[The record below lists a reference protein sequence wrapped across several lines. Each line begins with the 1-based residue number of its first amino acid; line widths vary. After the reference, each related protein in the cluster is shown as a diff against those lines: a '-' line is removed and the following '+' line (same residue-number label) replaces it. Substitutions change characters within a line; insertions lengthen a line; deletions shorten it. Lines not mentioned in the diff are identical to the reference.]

1 MKILAFETSTEFC
14 SVALQLEGVTIE
26 KEAHAGQRH
35 SEILLFMIHEM
46 LEKAKLTLQQMD
58 SIAFGAGPGS
68 FTGLRIACGVA
79 QGLAYATGIP
89 VIGISTLEAIAQKID
104 KQKVIVALD
113 ARMGE
118 IYHAIYQK
126 VTNHRWETISPP
138 ILCLP
143 QQAPTL
149 SDTDSN
155 WHGCG
160 SGFDVYHEELSS
172 RYCENLLQI
181 HCNLHPHAKEIAQ
194 LALLRSGIDPANATP
209 VYLRNKVALK
219 ENERQL

>member
-26 KEAHAGQRH
+26 KETHAGQRH

-89 VIGISTLEAIAQKID
+89 VIGISTLEAVAQKID

-118 IYHAIYQK
+118 IYHATYQK
-126 VTNHRWETISPP
+126 VTNHGWETISPP

-155 WHGCG
+155 WYGCG

-172 RYCENLLQI
+172 RYCENLQQI
-181 HCNLHPHAKEIAQ
+181 HYNLHPHAKEIAL
-194 LALLRSGIDPANATP
+194 LALLRPGINPANATP

>member
-14 SVALQLEGVTIE
+14 SVALQLGETVIE
-26 KEAHAGQRH
+26 KEVHAGQRH
-35 SEILLFMIHEM
+35 SEMLLFMIQEI
-46 LEKAKLTLQQMD
+46 LKEAKLTLQQID
-58 SIAFGAGPGS
+58 GIAFGAGPGS

-79 QGLAYATGIP
+79 QGLAYTNGIP
-89 VIGISTLEAIAQKID
+89 VIKINTLEAVAQKIA
-104 KQKVIVALD
+104 KQKVIVAID

-118 IYHAIYQK
+118 IYHAAYQK
-126 VTNHRWETISPP
+126 VTNHSWEIVSSP

-143 QQAPTL
+143 QQAPAL
-149 SDTDSN
+149 SDTNTN

-172 RYCENLLQI
+172 RYRKNLQQI
-181 HCNLHPHAKEIAQ
+181 HRDLHPHAKEIAR
-194 LALLRSGIDPANATP
+194 LALLHPGTDPANATP
-209 VYLRNKVALK
+209 IYLRNKVALK